1 MEFLF
6 QGLSQE
12 SLWLLVVFYDLLLVV
27 ILYKFFGKYG
37 LYTAVI
43 LGIILGNLQ
52 GGKVSEFV
60 IFDTTFTVSMGAILY
75 SGIYFSTDLLNEKY
89 GKTEAN
95 RAVNLGFFANVAV
108 LLTLLLSLLFKPS
121 DLTGSALEVHNALS
135 VIASYS
141 PAFII
146 GSLTAYFISQKF
158 DVWFFNYL
166 KTLTQGKY
174 LWLRNNLSTI
184 ISQLIDTFIYTFTWV
199 IATDLSIYEAFNIA
213 DKVAII
219 NDGKIQ
225 QIGNPYD
232 IYHKPNNKFVA
243 DFIGLGVFMP
253 IKKLSNEDFEIPLGI
268 LDDNKIKN
276 DLSKNFKS
284 SYAFAI
290 AKYKSIFWLSVRF
303 FCFKSSNISFK

>member
-1 MEFLF
+1 MEFLY

-12 SLWLLVVFYDLLLVV
+12 SLWLVVVFYDLLLVV
-27 ILYKFFGKYG
+27 VLYKFFGKYG

-60 IFDTTFTVSMGAILY
+60 IFDTTFNGRALDISQLTALIKDSSFVVANDTGPAHIAAHVGAKGLTLFGKHTTAYKVSMGAILY

-95 RAVNLGFFANVAV
+95 RAVNLGFFANIAV

-166 KTLTQGKY
+166 KTITQGKY

-184 ISQLIDTFIYTFTWV
+184 TSQLLDTFIYTFTWV
-199 IATDLSIYEAFNIA
+199 IATDLSIYEAFYIALSKYIFKIFIALIDTIFIYGVRNI
-213 DKVAII
+213 
-219 NDGKIQ
+219 
-225 QIGNPYD
+225 NPL
-232 IYHKPNNKFVA
+232 V
-243 DFIGLGVFMP
+243 
-253 IKKLSNEDFEIPLGI
+253 
-268 LDDNKIKN
+268 KN
-276 DLSKNFKS
+276 DE
-284 SYAFAI
+284 
-290 AKYKSIFWLSVRF
+290 
-303 FCFKSSNISFK
+303 